1 MFVNDPLLL
10 SRLMLLSLGTRQS
23 LYHADR
29 IPPPERPVLVVSN
42 HRSFL
47 DAPLLMTAL
56 NRSIR
61 FACHHYM
68 KQVPILREL
77 VQQFG
82 CVPLDPTNSRQQGFL
97 QQAGQLLQSQQVVGI
112 FPEGGKAIVEVTPP
126 DRMWQFQR
134 GFAHLALRS
143 PVPELDILPVAI
155 SVSEETVHYSLPLQV
170 FHWFDPS
177 EPLFDRPGFHP
188 LVVYHQ
194 ASVLIGRP
202 YRITERDRQQY
213 RGKSAKIV
221 VDNLTDYCQSE
232 ITSLLKIAN

>member
-1 MFVNDPLLL
+1 MFVTDPLQI
-10 SRLMLLSLGTRQS
+10 SRLMLLSLGTRQAV
-23 LYHADR
+23 YHVDR

-47 DAPLLMTAL
+47 DAPLLMAAL

-68 KQVPILREL
+68 TQVPLLREF

-82 CVPLDPTNSRQQGFL
+82 CVPLDPANSRQQGFL
-97 QQAGQLLQSQQVVGI
+97 QQAGQILQSQQIVGI
-112 FPEGGKAIVEVTPP
+112 FPEGGKAIVELTPP
-126 DRMWQFQR
+126 NQMWKFQR

-143 PVPELDILPVAI
+143 PVAELDILPVAI
-155 SVSEETVHYSLPLQV
+155 AVRQETVHHPIPLQL

-177 EPLFDRPGFHP
+177 EPLFARPGYHP
-188 LVVYHQ
+188 LVIYHQ

-202 YRITERDRQQY
+202 YRITQSDRQQY
-213 RGKSAKIV
+213 RGKSAKMV
-221 VDNLTDYCQSE
+221 VDKLTDYCQTE
-232 ITSLLKIAN
+232 IANLLGAG